1 MKFLNLIKITDLT
14 KKLKKVDNKFGDFN
28 FSPNDVNNKLFFS
41 HNNIKYVYTLLN
53 LFKDIENDEF
63 YVLKEVY
70 HLITVF
76 LDALKETSKIKI
88 VKEFSINEV

>member
-14 KKLKKVDNKFGDFN
+14 KKLKKVDDKFGDFN
-28 FSPNDVNNKLFFS
+28 FSPSNANNKLFFS

-53 LFKDIENDEF
+53 LFKDLETNEF

-70 HLITVF
+70 HLITAF
-76 LDALKETSKIKI
+76 LNALKETSKIKI
-88 VKEFSINEV
+88 VKEFSIDEV